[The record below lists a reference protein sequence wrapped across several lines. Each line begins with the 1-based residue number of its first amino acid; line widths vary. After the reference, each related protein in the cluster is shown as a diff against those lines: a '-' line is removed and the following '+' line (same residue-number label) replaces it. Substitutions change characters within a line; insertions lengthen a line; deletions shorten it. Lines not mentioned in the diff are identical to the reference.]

1 MDRAQAQHVA
11 QAVRAALPPSDRKR
25 LKAID
30 VVTRLHSGMLTI
42 RCYFYNQVAEDPEPY
57 TFPEQE
63 LQW

>member
-11 QAVRAALPPSDRKR
+11 AAVRAALPPSERKR

-42 RCYFYNQVAEDPEPY
+42 RCYFYNQVAEDPQPY
-57 TFPEQE
+57 NFSAEE
-63 LQW
+63 LQ

>member
-1 MDRAQAQHVA
+1 MLTREQARFLAQRVA
-11 QAVRAALPPSDRKR
+11 LSLPSSEYER

-57 TFPEQE
+57 NFPKAE
-63 LQW
+63 L